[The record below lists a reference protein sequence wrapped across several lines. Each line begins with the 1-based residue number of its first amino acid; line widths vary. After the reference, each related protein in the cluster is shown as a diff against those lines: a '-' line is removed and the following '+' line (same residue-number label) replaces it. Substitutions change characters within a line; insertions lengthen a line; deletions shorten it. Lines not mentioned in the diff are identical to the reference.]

1 MPTYA
6 FWKAILCSP
15 TSARESS
22 FPFHRQSMKHTG
34 EKVEINVRIAVTL
47 VKWAIEAIFFSHKS
61 FAQVEGQVYC
71 VCKSEIHTQRCA

>member
-1 MPTYA
+1 
-6 FWKAILCSP
+6 
-15 TSARESS
+15 
-22 FPFHRQSMKHTG
+22 MKHKG

-47 VKWAIEAIFFSHKS
+47 VKWATEAIFFSHKS